1 MTFRKFLRS
10 SRLEG
15 ATAFNRKEQT
25 MFKPSNLKSFA
36 LGFGIAISALGLYA
50 LAATLNTFKAGDV
63 VSAQLINDNFTNLNA
78 DVAAASTAAATAN
91 TGVTTLNT
99 KVTALEA
106 KKALPSR
113 GTLYGYAYITGPG
126 SATADYS
133 FNPFG
138 TITTTNPSTGNFT
151 VTFAGTTNNNTDTSI
166 RHVQVTAYGAN
177 SNFCKVFFFA
187 GPDIKVQ
194 CYDTAGA
201 LVNNSFNVQISN

>member
-1 MTFRKFLRS
+1 MK
-10 SRLEG
+10 
-15 ATAFNRKEQT
+15 A
-25 MFKPSNLKSFA
+25 SNLKSFA

-50 LAATLNTFKAGDV
+50 LAATLTTFKAGDV
-63 VSAQLINDNFTNLNA
+63 VSAQLINDNFTNLNT

-113 GTLYGYAYITGPG
+113 GALYGYAFIGDVIPG
-126 SATADYS
+126 TANTIYS
-133 FNPFG
+133 FNPLG
-138 TITTTNPSTGNFT
+138 TVTVTNPSTGNYT
-151 VTFAGTTNNNTDTSI
+151 VTFAGAGASSVNTPDTFI

-177 SNFCKVFFFA
+177 PNFCKVVSWA
-187 GPDIKVQ
+187 GTNVNVQ